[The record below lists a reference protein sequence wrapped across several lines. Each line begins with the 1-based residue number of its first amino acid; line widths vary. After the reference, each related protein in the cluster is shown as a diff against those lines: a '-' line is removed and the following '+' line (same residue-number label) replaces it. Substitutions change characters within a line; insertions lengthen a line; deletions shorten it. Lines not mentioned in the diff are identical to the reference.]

1 MNFKKGAL
9 LLLSGPSGAGKST
22 LIQTILQ
29 HQKDVYF
36 SISTTTRPRREG
48 EVDGRDYYFVSKEEF
63 EKDIEAGMFLE
74 WAKVHDNYYGTSLR
88 PVMQALDAGKLVL
101 FDVDVQGFAAIRKSP
116 LSSLLTSVFVTT
128 PSKEELRRRLA
139 ARGTDS
145 EEVIAKR
152 LQNALEE
159 MAYMKEYDYILINS
173 DLKKSQEAILSIA
186 KTARLKRSQEEIQ
199 EFINYWQAN

>member
-173 DLKKSQEAILSIA
+173 DLKKSQEAILAIA